1 MHSLLYSL
9 VSLYTYCIL
18 LCIVFEDIDFK
29 PQYLQYILSTFPLTH
44 SVHSFSRNA
53 VAVHSEQGQC
63 MVEIVG
69 ILYEWISLSFSVA
82 GCQSFL
88 VWQERSSISNN
99 PKPVFVIV
107 LFTGPS
113 PQPRSLEWMIGN
125 SSSCTQTHHLSQ
137 ALWDYFNP

>member
-1 MHSLLYSL
+1 M
-9 VSLYTYCIL
+9 
-18 LCIVFEDIDFK
+18 
-29 PQYLQYILSTFPLTH
+29 H

-53 VAVHSEQGQC
+53 IAVHSEQGQC
-63 MVEIVG
+63 MVEFVG
-69 ILYEWISLSFSVA
+69 ILYEWINHFQSQVA
-82 GCQSFL
+82 NLFF

-113 PQPRSLEWMIGN
+113 PQPRLHEWMIGN